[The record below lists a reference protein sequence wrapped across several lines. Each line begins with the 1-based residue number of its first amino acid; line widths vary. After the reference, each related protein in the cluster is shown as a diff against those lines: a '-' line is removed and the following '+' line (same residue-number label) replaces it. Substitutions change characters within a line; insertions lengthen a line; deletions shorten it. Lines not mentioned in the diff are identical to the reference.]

1 METCNPA
8 ISGDLG
14 GLEDFGKVDLTQ
26 PPVHLEDSKVIVCMI
41 HCLIYFYIRNH
52 SNRYFRQVFLALSN
66 KFKSFTR

>member
-26 PPVHLEDSKVIVCMI
+26 PPVHLEDSKVRIERI
-41 HCLIYFYIRNH
+41 ESYLFIYF
-52 SNRYFRQVFLALSN
+52 
-66 KFKSFTR
+66 